1 MNEVQTLKLK
11 GKMVERDDTLESLA
25 NALNIT
31 GKTLSFKV
39 NGKSE
44 FSRDEIETIVKR
56 YDLSPEDTM
65 NIFFN

>member
-31 GKTLSFKV
+31 VKTLSFKV